1 MEDKVII
8 TGGALSLGLVASDK
22 ATIYN
27 DNGFVED
34 LPSLNIGRWGHACGH
49 YITDTTEGN
58 KVSTLKLI
66 SSLVWSYHKSFY

>member
-8 TGGALSLGLVASDK
+8 TGGALSGFLVASDK

-34 LPSLNIGRWGHACGH
+34 LPFLNIGRWGHACGH
-49 YITDTTEGN
+49 YITDTTDGN

-66 SSLVWSYHKSFY
+66 SSLVLS